1 MSSNVVGIDLG
12 TTFSLAA
19 YMDKGK
25 PVVVRDDHGIAL
37 VPSVIS
43 FHDDGSVLV
52 GSEARRRC
60 LSDPDHTVFS
70 VKRLMGRTLA
80 DLKKELPLIP
90 YQVVERE
97 VEPGRKVLHVRIG
110 GPAEKGSDPLHSG
123 GQTPFPPGREHTPE
137 ELSALILQEVRRRA
151 GNPTK
156 AVITVPAYFDDTQRQ
171 ATRDAGRIAG
181 LDVLRIVNE
190 PTAAAL
196 AYGLDRQRNG
206 TVAVYDLGGGTFD
219 CSILAIN
226 DGVFKVLSTN
236 GDTYLGG
243 DDFDRAIMEV
253 VAKELGT
260 DLTQRDSELLQHLRD
275 QAERVKIELSSADRA
290 EFKLDLPER
299 KLSYRRTFKRAGV
312 EELFKPFIDRS
323 LEKCRSA
330 LRDAELKP
338 GDLKEVVLVGG
349 STRIP
354 YVRQRVEQFFGRK
367 PHTELNPDE
376 VVAMGAAVQADILT
390 GGRRHMLL
398 LDVVPLSLGIETLG
412 GAVSKLIH
420 RNSTIP
426 AKATER
432 FTTFVDNQ
440 TAVDVNI
447 YQGERELTKDC
458 RSLGRFRLSGIPPMA
473 AQMAQVDVTFLVDA
487 NGLLTVSAHEHR
499 SGKEA
504 KVTVQPSHG
513 LTNEEVERMV
523 LDSVDHARAD
533 FHARRMIELKNK
545 ADSDLRHTAKALAA
559 EGAILTPEQR
569 QRIETAK
576 TKVVKAMQG
585 DSGDELHTALAEL
598 NEATLPLAER
608 LMNAV
613 VQSTLKDRQMDEVN
627 PNTL

>member
-1 MSSNVVGIDLG
+1 MQPTVVGIDLG

-19 YMDKGK
+19 YMEKGR
-25 PVVVRDDHGIAL
+25 PVVVRDEQGVAL

-52 GSEARRRC
+52 GSEARKRC
-60 LSDPDHTVFS
+60 LSDPEHTVYS
-70 VKRLMGRTLA
+70 VKRLMGKTLA
-80 DLKKELPLIP
+80 DLQQELKLIP
-90 YQVVERE
+90 YQVIERE
-97 VEPGRKVLHVRIG
+97 TEPGRKVLHVKIG
-110 GPAEKGSDPLHSG
+110 
-123 GQTPFPPGREHTPE
+123 GREHTPE

-156 AVITVPAYFDDTQRQ
+156 AVITVPAYFDDSQRQ

-196 AYGLDRQRNG
+196 AYGLDQRRSG
-206 TVAVYDLGGGTFD
+206 TIAVYDLGGGTFD
-219 CSILAIN
+219 CSILSIK

-243 DDFDRAIMEV
+243 DDFDRALMA
-253 VAKELGT
+253 VAARERGI
-260 DLTQRDSELLQHLRD
+260 DLSIRDAELLQNLRD
-275 QAERVKIELSSADRA
+275 QGERVKIALSSAEAA
-290 EFKLDLPER
+290 EFVLDLPSR
-299 KLSYRRTFKRAGV
+299 NLAYRRTFTRA
-312 EELFKPFIDRS
+312 ELEDLLRPFIDRT

-330 LRDAELKP
+330 LRDAELQPKQI
-338 GDLKEVVLVGG
+338 DEVVLVGG

-354 YVRQRVEQFFGRK
+354 YVRKRVEEFFRRK

-412 GAVSKLIH
+412 GAVSKLIY

-426 AKATER
+426 AQATER

-440 TAVDVNI
+440 TAVDINI

-458 RSLGRFRLSGIPPMA
+458 RSLGKFRLSGIPPMP
-473 AQMAQVDVTFLVDA
+473 AQLAQVDVTFLVDA
-487 NGLLTVSAHEHR
+487 NGLLTVTAREQR

-513 LTNEEVERMV
+513 LTDAEVEKFV
-523 LDSVDHARAD
+523 LESVEHARAD
-533 FHARRMIELKNK
+533 FSARRFIELRNK
-545 ADSDLRHTAKALAA
+545 TDATIRHTEKALAEA
-559 EGAILTPEQR
+559 GTLLTDAQRHRIDEALEGAGN
-569 QRIETAK
+569 
-576 TKVVKAMQG
+576 AMQG
-585 DSGDELHTALAEL
+585 NDVDRLQEAADQLGA
-598 NEATLPLAER
+598 ATLPLAE
-608 LMNAV
+608 LIMNRV
-613 VQSTLKDRQMDEVN
+613 VKATLQDRQMEQVN
-627 PNTL
+627 PEKL